1 MRERGVQSRRLRPG
15 GVEPEKRPN
24 PGPGGGTNVWQI
36 IAIVALLFA
45 TAGWTTV
52 AVITLRPA
60 TAAVDTTP
68 TDTEDPT
75 AGEESVPPVAD
86 SHDATELEALL
97 PTELTG
103 TPLQAQSWTGDVYLA
118 GDDWGN
124 SVTSFLTANG
134 KTPSDFRAA
143 QVADPAGSLAGTMF
157 AYQVAGVDPTKLRDA
172 LLAAWKG
179 DYPDMKTTT
188 TTIGGKDITKG
199 DFGADATRPT
209 CSSRTAWSTTSRRPT
224 QAIAEAA
231 LGAIGKPAGSRAPVT
246 SAAPGGSVAP
256 APSGSPAP

>member
-143 QVADPAGSLAGTMF
+143 QVADPAGIPGRHD
-157 AYQVAGVDPTKLRDA
+157 VRVP
-172 LLAAWKG
+172 
-179 DYPDMKTTT
+179 
-188 TTIGGKDITKG
+188 GGG
-199 DFGADATRPT
+199 
-209 CSSRTAWSTTSRRPT
+209 RRSD
-224 QAIAEAA
+224 Q
-231 LGAIGKPAGSRAPVT
+231 
-246 SAAPGGSVAP
+246 APGRAARGLEGRLSRHEDHDDHDRRQ
-256 APSGSPAP
+256 GHHQG